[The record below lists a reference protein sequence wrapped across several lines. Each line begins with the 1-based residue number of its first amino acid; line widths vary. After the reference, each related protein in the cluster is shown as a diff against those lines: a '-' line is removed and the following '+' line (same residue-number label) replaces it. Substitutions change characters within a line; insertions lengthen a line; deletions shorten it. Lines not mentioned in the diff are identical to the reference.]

1 MTIFVHSR
9 LSEAGKTYL
18 RAQLPTGTT
27 LVFGDELPDNQQ
39 PAALA
44 QADIL
49 LGNPRPDWLTGPLS
63 IRWWQLDS
71 AGFDAFAHV
80 DVSFP
85 VTNMGDL
92 FAWPCAETIVAGVMA
107 LYRHI
112 HELARLQ
119 TEQRWVGVPI
129 RPTLQLLRGQ
139 RVIILGAGTIGQAVA
154 QILQGFDCQIQFL
167 ARTNPQ
173 AALHTADELRAAL
186 PVTDLVI
193 NCLPGNL
200 TNYIDA
206 GQVAAMKPGSV
217 FANVGRGS
225 TVDETALIRAL
236 QTGQLGGAVLD
247 VTAIEPLP
255 ADNPLWTLPNVIL
268 TQHTGGGQPHE
279 ERAKLDRFLAN
290 WHRFQTGE
298 PLVNQVTLARGY

>member
-9 LSEAGKTYL
+9 LSEAGKMHL
-18 RAQLPTGTT
+18 REQLPTGTA
-27 LVFGDELPDNQQ
+27 LVFGDELPEDQQ
-39 PAALA
+39 PMALA
-44 QADIL
+44 KADVL
-49 LGNPRPDWLTGPLS
+49 LGNPRPDWLTGSLS
-63 IRWWQLDS
+63 IQWWQLDS

-80 DVSFP
+80 DVPFP

-129 RPTLQLLRGQ
+129 RPTLRLLRGQ

-154 QILQGFDCQIQFL
+154 QILRGFDCHLQFL
-167 ARTNPQ
+167 ARTDPN
-173 AALHTADELRAAL
+173 ATLHTADELRAAL
-186 PVTDLVI
+186 PATDLVI
-193 NCLPGNL
+193 NCLPGHL
-200 TNYIDA
+200 TNYFDA

-225 TVDETALIRAL
+225 TVDEVALIQAL
-236 QTGQLGGAVLD
+236 QTGHLGGAVLD
-247 VTAIEPLP
+247 VTAVEPLP
-255 ADNPLWTLPNVIL
+255 TDNPLWTLPNVLL
-268 TQHTGGGQPHE
+268 TQHTGGGQPDE
-279 ERAKLDRFLAN
+279 ERAKLDRFLDN
-290 WHRFQTGE
+290 WRRFRAGE
-298 PLVNQVTLARGY
+298 PLKDQVTLERGY